1 MPNVKQYKSDSQI
14 PQINTFTI
22 LCKISPINPPDTPKE
37 IQTFKLSKD
46 QQNQKQVQQS
56 AKLNLK
62 QDDSFMKKNENQYSE
77 KYKRRKPI
85 LVIRHSKSLSCIKKE
100 KSVHFHLEKDESSF
114 QFFIFQNWIQK
125 EKKIMNKYV
134 LQSKSVRM
142 QLQTL
147 MELRKFLK
155 KFIKNMSLKSISNF
169 LFEFT
174 CYQISIITI
183 IYLFLRS
190 YLDYFI
196 LLNCCCIQIIKIK
209 EIINNI
215 QLSNLLNI
223 IKIKNF
229 FKQIMNYHLQVILY
243 QDIYTKNIQQ

>member
-56 AKLNLK
+56 SKLTLK

-125 EKKIMNKYV
+125 EKKNNEQIC
-134 LQSKSVRM
+134 
-142 QLQTL
+142 
-147 MELRKFLK
+147 
-155 KFIKNMSLKSISNF
+155 SLKQIGEDVTINTNGAKKI
-169 LFEFT
+169 FE
-174 CYQISIITI
+174 
-183 IYLFLRS
+183 
-190 YLDYFI
+190 
-196 LLNCCCIQIIKIK
+196 KIHK
-209 EIINNI
+209 KYESKVHF
-215 QLSNLLNI
+215 Q
-223 IKIKNF
+223 F
-229 FKQIMNYHLQVILY
+229 PF
-243 QDIYTKNIQQ
+243 